1 MDHHTGKAMSKL
13 TGLQKKSKVPSTSMY
28 KTTCFLYKMS
38 ELSRMQVPQ
47 CARWSFS
54 AATVHIDTG
63 LKCIGSILLCT
74 AVRQN
79 DHRAHNLSD
88 WFSRRGDH
96 LTRYSCF
103 KFGPAPGAGLNPRI
117 DIIQPAWQG

>member
-1 MDHHTGKAMSKL
+1 MGKL
-13 TGLQKKSKVPSTSMY
+13 R
-28 KTTCFLYKMS
+28 
-38 ELSRMQVPQ
+38 RMQVPQ

-63 LKCIGSILLCT
+63 LKCIGDILLCT

-96 LTRYSCF
+96 FTRYSWRQRTDRPF
-103 KFGPAPGAGLNPRI
+103 ARLVKVVGAT
-117 DIIQPAWQG
+117 